1 MVPGLPVID
10 QPPCQYAASGKGA
23 IMTESQLI
31 NDELTF
37 DIAADQAFQPAGRD
51 RLSGDPEQAR
61 REGAAVPCAQT
72 CARPDDYSQQ
82 SPADQVEAEAL
93 PPDPPPQRKPAIPE
107 MLSRRGATALA
118 ARLEKY
124 WHDLG
129 YPSARFW
136 AAPISEGFDK
146 VGTYELYR
154 VACNLINGLPPRYRE
169 DQPRHR

>member
-1 MVPGLPVID
+1 MINHATAEQNELPLD
-10 QPPCQYAASGKGA
+10 GTAPH
-23 IMTESQLI
+23 E
-31 NDELTF
+31 
-37 DIAADQAFQPAGRD
+37 FQPAGRD

-61 REGAAVPCAQT
+61 REGAAVPCAQP

-93 PPDPPPQRKPAIPE
+93 PPDPPTQRKPAIPE
-107 MLSRRGATALA
+107 MLNRRGATALA

-124 WHDLG
+124 WHDEG

-136 AAPISEGFDK
+136 AAPISERFDK

-169 DQPRHR
+169 GQPRRR